1 MSHSDD
7 RDHTSQGLLSRWSRR
22 KQRAEAS
29 RTTTDSPDAAAG
41 LATVARPSTAND
53 TAPTETAPTETAPTE
68 TEACE
73 ASDEPS
79 HALQSERHD
88 SKQHGETSAESG
100 SETTD
105 AEALAQEA
113 DEPPPVV
120 ELPDPDTLLPDADIS
135 AYMQAGVD
143 PALRQRALRR
153 IFMGG
158 EHSLRDGLDDY
169 DQDFS
174 QMRPLAA
181 GVAETLRRWT
191 RDVEE
196 GLEKL
201 EDDEADCVAT
211 SNGSED
217 QPQDEAPEAA
227 PSTDEQGLDSL
238 DETSPDHG
246 PQTHRE
252 HAQDKHTD
260 TDAAL
265 AHDTHARQG
274 AWDQT
279 DGVTADGHGPTHR
292 SPQPPE

>member
-7 RDHTSQGLLSRWSRR
+7 RDNTSQGLLSRWSRR

-29 RTTTDSPDAAAG
+29 RTTTDSPDAVAG

-53 TAPTETAPTETAPTE
+53 TAPTETAPTET
-68 TEACE
+68 EACE

-79 HALQSERHD
+79 HALHSERH
-88 SKQHGETSAESG
+88 GEASAEGG

-113 DEPPPVV
+113 DESPPVV

-196 GLEKL
+196 GLENL
-201 EDDEADCVAT
+201 EDDEAACAAT

-217 QPQDEAPEAA
+217 QPQGEALEAA

-238 DETSPDHG
+238 DETSSDHG

-252 HAQDKHTD
+252 PAQDKHTD

-274 AWDQT
+274 VWDQT

>member
-22 KQRAEAS
+22 KQHAEAS

-41 LATVARPSTAND
+41 LATVAQPSTAND
-53 TAPTETAPTETAPTE
+53 TAPTETAPKETG
-68 TEACE
+68 ACE

-88 SKQHGETSAESG
+88 NKRHGETSAEGG

-201 EDDEADCVAT
+201 EDDEAECVAT

-252 HAQDKHTD
+252 HAQDKHRD

-279 DGVTADGHGPTHR
+279 NDVTADGHGPTHR
-292 SPQPPE
+292 SPLPPE

>member
-7 RDHTSQGLLSRWSRR
+7 RDNTSQGLLSRWSRR

-29 RTTTDSPDAAAG
+29 RTTTDSPDAAAAG
-41 LATVARPSTAND
+41 LATVAQPSTAND
-53 TAPTETAPTETAPTE
+53 TAPTE

-73 ASDEPS
+73 ASDEPG
-79 HALQSERHD
+79 HALHSER
-88 SKQHGETSAESG
+88 HGETSAEGG

-201 EDDEADCVAT
+201 EDDEAECVAT

-217 QPQDEAPEAA
+217 QPQDEALEAA

-238 DETSPDHG
+238 DETSSDHG

-274 AWDQT
+274 VWDQT
-279 DGVTADGHGPTHR
+279 NDVTVDGHGPTHR

>member
-41 LATVARPSTAND
+41 LATVAQPSSAND
-53 TAPTETAPTETAPTE
+53 TAPTETG
-68 TEACE
+68 ACE
-73 ASDEPS
+73 ASDELG
-79 HALQSERHD
+79 HALHSER
-88 SKQHGETSAESG
+88 HGETSAEGG

-201 EDDEADCVAT
+201 EDDEADCVAA

-217 QPQDEAPEAA
+217 QPQSEAPEAA

-238 DETSPDHG
+238 DETSSDHG

-252 HAQDKHTD
+252 HAQDQHTD

-274 AWDQT
+274 VWDQT